1 MVSTQ
6 KQFATKNSSRLT
18 EWLTKPQEKK
28 RTHDTDLEETLEL
41 SEKEHVAEQHRIYQE
56 ARKSSKGKQPMHGRP
71 FPLPTPK
78 APNTDDED
86 EDIFQTVSTR
96 PPHIK
101 NEKKQKR
108 KTTTKNSQPVEKD
121 NQPVKKEKEDK
132 EEQFII
138 DDVSEWLGLKKEK
151 QDQEQVLEI
160 ENVSSWLQQD
170 DPVMTAKTEKQ
181 DEQEKTLEID
191 DVSAWLEEDNDE
203 MNQDAVSSLMF
214 LIHICVYSQ

>member
-6 KQFATKNSSRLT
+6 KRFATKNSSRLT
-18 EWLTKPQEKK
+18 EWLTKPHEKK
-28 RTHDTDLEETLEL
+28 PTHDQDLEEALEQ
-41 SEKEHVAEQHRIYQE
+41 SQKEHVAEQHRIYQE
-56 ARKSSKGKQPMHGRP
+56 ARKSSKGKQPMYGRP
-71 FPLPTPK
+71 FALPTPK
-78 APNTDDED
+78 APDTDDED
-86 EDIFQTVSTR
+86 DIFQTVSTR
-96 PPHIK
+96 LPHIK
-101 NEKKQKR
+101 NEKKLKR
-108 KTTTKNSQPVEKD
+108 KMTTTNSQPAKKD

-151 QDQEQVLEI
+151 QDQEEEVLEI

-181 DEQEKTLEID
+181 DEQEETLEID

-203 MNQDAVSSLMF
+203 MNQDAVS
-214 LIHICVYSQ
+214 